1 MSAAPDLNRTPD
13 LAVLGATT
21 VGYYLAHDLVTTPWK
36 RRLVSLGVLAAGVG
50 VGTRQLK
57 KDAQVGAPGVPRVA
71 EGDTGHGDSGTVGE
85 SAHQQDQQQ
94 AREAASPRAVA
105 LTGAGFGA
113 VVLGTVALG
122 SWFNARVDRV
132 ATGVITRTLGRLPLL
147 GGLFRRL
154 PFTTWGIAQL
164 GLVATVERLSEK
176 NPAVA
181 ADTGAAT
188 GAKTPV
194 TSTAKDAK

>member
-13 LAVLGATT
+13 LAVLGTTT

-36 RRLVSLGVLAAGVG
+36 RRLVSLGVLAAGG
-50 VGTRQLK
+50 GT
-57 KDAQVGAPGVPRVA
+57 AVATNQVPLPVPQQAGTGAPA
-71 EGDTGHGDSGTVGE
+71 ATGHGETPAAGAGLRKHLVPVTVGI
-85 SAHQQDQQQ
+85 
-94 AREAASPRAVA
+94 V
-105 LTGAGFGA
+105 A
-113 VVLGTVALG
+113 VVVG

-147 GGLFRRL
+147 GGIFRRL
-154 PFTTWGIAQL
+154 PFTVWGIAQV
-164 GLVATVERLSEK
+164 GAVAVVARLSEQ

-181 ADTGAAT
+181 ADSGATT